1 MPKQLKF
8 LWLALVLPLMAQAAT
23 VQDKYKEGQD
33 YRVLS
38 SQVQTAAKKDQI
50 EVAEVFWYGCPH
62 CYTLEPIVDRWKP
75 SLEKDT
81 RFVRVPGYF
90 GPNIWKTHAQLYYT
104 LVTMIPDEKKLHE
117 IHDSIFSEV
126 QNRNNRLGDVDAMG
140 DFLKKRYGI
149 DPKQFA
155 SFYNSFGVLNL
166 MNQGGAK
173 VRGYQLTGVPA
184 LVVDGR
190 YVIEPKVGLDN
201 MPAVADFLIKKV
213 REERAAKAKPQVK
226 EESKAKS

>member
-1 MPKQLKF
+1 MPKLLRS
-8 LWLALVLPLMAQAAT
+8 LWLVLLLPLLAQAAP
-23 VQDKYKEGQD
+23 DKYKEGTD
-33 YRVLS
+33 YRELKS
-38 SQVQTAAKKDQI
+38 PVQTSVKKEQI

-81 RFVRVPGYF
+81 KFVRVPGFF

-104 LVTMIPDEKKLHE
+104 LETMIPDGKKLHE
-117 IHDSIFSEV
+117 IHDSIFGEV
-126 QNRNNRLGDVDAMG
+126 QTRNNRLSNVEEMG
-140 DFLKKRYGI
+140 EYVKKKAGI

-155 SFYNSFGVLNL
+155 SFYNSFGVNNL
-166 MNQGGAK
+166 MNQAYSK

-184 LVVDGR
+184 LIVDGR

-201 MPAVADFLIKKV
+201 MPAVADFLIQKV
-213 REERAAKAKPQVK
+213 REERTAKEKAKDKAK
-226 EESKAKS
+226 EKAKS

>member
-8 LWLALVLPLMAQAAT
+8 LWLALVLPLMAQAA

-33 YRVLS
+33 YRVLPDP
-38 SQVQTAAKKDQI
+38 VQTSVKKGQI

-62 CYTLEPIVDRWKP
+62 CYTLEPIVERWKP

-81 RFVRVPGYF
+81 RVLRTPGFF

-104 LVTMIPDEKKLHE
+104 LETMIPEEKKLNE
-117 IHDSIFSEV
+117 IHKSIFVEI
-126 QNRNNRLGDVDAMG
+126 QNRNNRLGDVKTMSN
-140 DFLKKRYGI
+140 FLQERYGI
-149 DPKQFA
+149 NSKQFA

-173 VRGYQLTGVPA
+173 IRGYHLNGVPA

-190 YVIEPKVGLDN
+190 YVIEPRVGLEN
-201 MPAVADFLIKKV
+201 MPVIADFLIKKV
-213 REERAAKAKPQVK
+213 RDERAAQLKPKVK